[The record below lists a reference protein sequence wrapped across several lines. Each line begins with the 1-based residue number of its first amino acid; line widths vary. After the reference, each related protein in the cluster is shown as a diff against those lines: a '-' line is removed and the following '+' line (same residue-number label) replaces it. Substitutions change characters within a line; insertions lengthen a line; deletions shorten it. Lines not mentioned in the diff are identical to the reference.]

1 MKSNDM
7 DEIKNKINLQKIK
20 KIMKIKII
28 RITLY
33 KKDK

>member
-1 MKSNDM
+1 M